1 MPVPP
6 ALFTPFRAGSAGFS
20 STGSIMFASVLEMFD
35 GVVAVRAGSTAVQA
49 RERALSYAELDA
61 RANRVARLLAAEGI
75 GRGDIVPLVLDRSIE
90 YVVALLAVM
99 KAGAAYLPLHPDM
112 PSQRFQQILQF
123 VGAKR
128 CFCDATTEQRVA
140 AHGIPTINLAELEG
154 QLDYL
159 SAAAPDLDL
168 QADDFAYVI
177 YTSGSTGT
185 PKGVPVAHAG
195 FAIRMRDMISRYGFG
210 DQDRCTFNAGVAFD
224 ASVFE
229 IWTALLSGATLHI
242 PPDDVKLS
250 PSAYCAFMAEHAI
263 SISFLPTA
271 LMELLFLHWES
282 SPTPLPALKLMIVGG
297 ERLKRRPPAGFPC
310 PVENV
315 YGPSE
320 TTIIVS
326 SGVVAPA
333 GSENGLPHIGKAL
346 SSCRLY
352 LLDDQMQ
359 PVPQGEEGQLW
370 IGGDGLSP
378 GYFRQPDLTARSFR
392 ADPFVSDPDARIYA
406 SGDRC
411 RFDEDGN
418 LHFIGRLDDQVKV
431 RGYRIELGEIEAALL
446 SNPAVQAA
454 SAQVYRSHAEAADAI
469 VAHVVPRSGSTINEA
484 DLRIH
489 LAAQL
494 PSYMVPAHIVR
505 MDAFP
510 LNASGKVDKRA
521 LPMPEHRSSA
531 STGEGI
537 AQDAETEAVLAIFRD
552 TLGHDDIG
560 PDDDFFASG
569 GNSIAAIQLLEKVM
583 VRFGAKVPFKRFFA
597 VPTAAAVAGEIRRG
611 ASAATLPAAPTA
623 APAEVHGRRLPLS
636 SHQQAIWLEVE
647 KQGYSKAYHFKALV
661 KLRGALDVAALERTL
676 SAIYADHEIYRAA
689 VEVVNG
695 EAWQVLREPW
705 AISLERTDLRQ
716 LGEQA
721 ALSRAEALLDDAIN
735 DEFDITVAPLVRMEL
750 VALADDL
757 HALLIV
763 EHHLVHDGW
772 SFNVFLR
779 ELFEGYK
786 AEAAGA
792 PRSPA
797 AGGRY
802 TDYASLQQEW
812 LRGDEARRQVDYWRA
827 RLSGANAELNLP
839 HHGRRGRDTVRHDGC
854 RRIMLDRDLW
864 RRCEAF
870 CRRRNITTYVY
881 TVATMKLVL
890 ARYANQREVLIGAP
904 FANRNWPGFHD
915 TIGMFVN
922 PVALRDDVDQ
932 SRSWAEFLAQ
942 VRDTVL
948 EAHDHQELPFDE
960 VVRAIR
966 PQRTTSMNAF
976 YQVMLG
982 FHDSPFPTTRI
993 PGLDV
998 QVTEGYTSHAC
1009 KLDMTWVFIPRLRGD
1024 GSGDPV
1030 HIVCEYRTD
1039 LFDTDFVDGFMESF
1053 LGAFRDGLEDEHRP
1067 LHALDAVR
1075 GTPGSVSGTRVP
1087 ASERA
1092 ALPTLHALVAE
1103 AVARHSEAPALDDGR
1118 VRLSYR
1124 DLDVR
1129 SDRLA
1134 AELVARDAGSRV
1146 GLLLPAAADALVAI
1160 VAVLKTGGA
1169 YVPLDPELPPARLA
1183 FIARDAGLAL
1193 VLTGGGLAPQVPA
1206 GVASLDLDGFAWDA
1220 LPTPFVPPSRVAD
1233 DPAYVIYTSGSTG
1246 APKGVEVPHRGVV
1259 NLIREM
1265 DRLAPLSQG
1274 ARMTLLAKLGFD
1286 VSVYEIFA
1294 ALTAGACLMPVPEPL
1309 RADDAG
1315 YFEWLAAQRITAAWV
1330 PPFFVNALRHWAE
1343 THAGALALERVLVGV
1358 EPLVEHQLVALRRAV
1373 PGLRI
1378 VNGYGPTETT
1388 ICSTFYAVPEHP
1400 PEDSARNAPIGRALP
1415 DSHLYV
1421 VDAWGNL
1428 CPRGTTG
1435 ELLIGGVGVSL
1446 GYLNR
1451 PELTASAFVRN
1462 PFSDEPD
1469 DVLYRTGDLVRQD
1482 ESGDLH
1488 FVGRADDQVKVRGY
1502 RIELSEV
1509 EGALRAHEAVAQ
1521 ATVIVHVPEGDAA
1534 FLVGYVVPNR
1544 SIEPAELRAFMAQHL
1559 PEYMVPNLFVMLENL
1574 PLTVN
1579 GKVDR
1584 KALPP
1589 PIAAVETFRDPRD
1602 EVEAWLVGCFCD
1614 LLKIQRISIDHSF
1627 FDYGGHSLMAMK
1639 LVTQIFTEYGVHLK
1653 LRDIMDAPTPAE
1665 LAALVRARLAMRA
1678 PPEQDGADE
1687 EVFTF

>member
-1 MPVPP
+1 MGDTM
-6 ALFTPFRAGSAGFS
+6 FT
-20 STGSIMFASVLEMFD
+20 SVLEMFD
-35 GVVAVRAGSTAVQA
+35 GIVADHGGAVALHA
-49 RERALSYAELDA
+49 REGVLNYAELDA
-61 RANRVARLLAAEGI
+61 RANRVARLLTAEGV

-90 YVVALLAVM
+90 YVVALLAVV

-112 PSQRFQQILQF
+112 PSQRFQQILEF
-123 VGAKR
+123 VGAKG
-128 CFCDATTEQRVA
+128 CFCDAATEPRVV
-140 AHGIPTINLAELEG
+140 AHGVPAINLAELG
-154 QLDYL
+154 DQLDYL
-159 SAAAPDLDL
+159 SAAAPRLDL
-168 QADDFAYVI
+168 QGDDFAYMI

-185 PKGVPVAHAG
+185 PKGVPVAHDG
-195 FAIRMRDMISRYGFG
+195 FAIRMRDMTARYGFRDG
-210 DQDRCTFNAGVAFD
+210 DRCTFNAGVAFD

-229 IWTALLSGATLHI
+229 IWTALLSGATLYI
-242 PPDDVKLS
+242 PPEDIKLS
-250 PSAYCAFMAEHAI
+250 PSAYCGYMAEHGI

-271 LMELLFLHWES
+271 LMELLFLHWGT
-282 SPTPLPALKLMIVGG
+282 SPTPLPSLKLMVAGG

-310 PVENV
+310 AVENV

-326 SGVVAPA
+326 SGVVAPVGA
-333 GSENGLPHIGKAL
+333 EDGLPHIGKAL

-352 LLDDQMQ
+352 LLDEELN

-392 ADPFVSDPDARIYA
+392 SDPFASDPAARMYA

-411 RFDEDGN
+411 RIDEHGN
-418 LHFIGRLDDQVKV
+418 LHFIGRLDDQVKI

-446 SNPAVQAA
+446 SNHAVQAA
-454 SAQVYRSHAEAADAI
+454 SAQVYRSSADAADAI
-469 VAHVVPRSGSTINEA
+469 VAHVVQSPGAGIGEA
-484 DLRIH
+484 ELRNH

-494 PSYMVPAHIVR
+494 PAYMVPARIVC

-521 LPMPEHRSSA
+521 LPMPEHRAPASA
-531 STGEGI
+531 GDGI
-537 AQDAETEAVLAIFRD
+537 AQDADIVAVLELFRD

-560 PDDDFFASG
+560 PEGDFFGCG
-569 GNSIAAIQLLEKVM
+569 GNSIAAIQLLERVNGQFGTKVT
-583 VRFGAKVPFKRFFA
+583 FKCFFDA
-597 VPTAAAVAGEIRRG
+597 PTAVAVADEIRRG
-611 ASAATLPAAPTA
+611 AGTALPAAPVVA
-623 APAEVHGRRLPLS
+623 HAGGGGQRLPLS
-636 SHQQAIWLEVE
+636 SHQRAIWLEVE
-647 KQGYSKAYHFKALV
+647 KQGYSKAYHFKALI
-661 KLRGALDVAALERTL
+661 KLRGALDVAALECTL

-689 VEVVNG
+689 IEVVNG
-695 EAWQVLREPW
+695 EAWQVVKAPW
-705 AISLERTDLRQ
+705 AISLDLTDLRQ
-716 LGEQA
+716 IGEPA
-721 ALSRAEALLDDAIN
+721 ALRQAEALLDGAIN
-735 DEFDITVAPLVRMEL
+735 HEFDISVSPLARMQL

-757 HALLIV
+757 HALLVV

-786 AEAAGA
+786 AEVTGA
-792 PRSPA
+792 PRPRPRA
-797 AGGRY
+797 PGGRY
-802 TDYASLQQEW
+802 TDYALLQQGW
-812 LRGDEARRQVDYWRA
+812 LQSEEACRQVDFWRA
-827 RLSGANAELNLP
+827 RLDGANAELNLP

-870 CRRRNITTYVY
+870 CRRHNITTYVY

-904 FANRNWPGFHD
+904 FANRNWAGFHD

-932 SRSWAEFLAQ
+932 DLEWADFLAQ

-960 VVRAIR
+960 VVRAIQ
-966 PQRTTSMNAF
+966 PHRTTAMNAF

-1009 KLDMTWVFIPRLRGD
+1009 KLDMTWVFVPRLRGD

-1039 LFDTDFVDGFMESF
+1039 LFDAAFVDSFMESF
-1053 LGAFRDGLEDEHRP
+1053 VGAFRDGLQDEHRP
-1067 LHALDAVR
+1067 MRALDAVS
-1075 GTPGSVSGTRVP
+1075 GTPGSVSGARLPAAERVV
-1087 ASERA
+1087 
-1092 ALPTLHALVAE
+1092 LPTLHALVAE
-1103 AVARHSEAPALDDGR
+1103 TSARHPDAPAIDDGR
-1118 VRLSYR
+1118 VQLSYR
-1124 DLDVR
+1124 ELDTR

-1134 AELVARDAGSRV
+1134 AELVARGAGGRI

-1160 VAVLKTGGA
+1160 VSVLKTGGA

-1183 FIARDAGLAL
+1183 FIASDAGLAL
-1193 VLTGGGLAPQVPA
+1193 VLTGGGLAPQLPA
-1206 GVASLDLDGFAWDA
+1206 GVVALDLDSFGWDA
-1220 LPTPFVPPSRVAD
+1220 LPAPFVPPPRTAD
-1233 DPAYVIYTSGSTG
+1233 DPAYVIYTSGSAGT
-1246 APKGVEVPHRGVV
+1246 PKGVEVPHRGVV
-1259 NLIREM
+1259 NMVREM
-1265 DRLAPLSQG
+1265 DRLAPLSPG

-1294 ALTAGACLMPVPEPL
+1294 ALATGACVMPVPESL

-1315 YFEWLAAQRITAAWV
+1315 YFEWLVAQRITAAWV
-1330 PPFFVNALRHWAE
+1330 PPFFVKSLQQWAE
-1343 THAGALALERVLVGV
+1343 AHAGTLVLERVLVGV

-1373 PGLRI
+1373 PGLRV

-1400 PEDSARNAPIGRALP
+1400 PEDAVRNAPIGRALP
-1415 DSHLYV
+1415 DTHLYV
-1421 VDAWGNL
+1421 VDAWNNL

-1462 PFSDEPD
+1462 PFTDDPE

-1502 RIELSEV
+1502 RIELSEI
-1509 EGALRAHEAVAQ
+1509 EGALRAHQAVAQ
-1521 ATVIVHVPEGDAA
+1521 ATVAVRVPEGDAA
-1534 FLVGYVVPNR
+1534 FLVGYVVPSR
-1544 SIEPAELRAFMAQHL
+1544 PVEPAELSAFVAQHL
-1559 PEYMVPNLFVMLENL
+1559 PEYMVPNLFVMLECL

-1584 KALPP
+1584 RALPP
-1589 PIAAVETFRDPRD
+1589 PIAAAETFCNPRD
-1602 EVEAWLVGCFCD
+1602 DVEAWLVDCYCD
-1614 LLKIQRISIDHSF
+1614 LLKVQRVSIDHSF

-1639 LVTQIFTEYGVHLK
+1639 LITQVFTEYGLHLK
-1653 LRDIMDAPTPAE
+1653 LRDIMYAPTPAE
-1665 LAALVRARLAMRA
+1665 LAALVRARLALRA
-1678 PPEQDGADE
+1678 RPEQDGADE
-1687 EVFTF
+1687 EAFTF